1 MEKLTSFLPLL
12 IVGAVIVFFFQAK
25 EPGKTIRN
33 IAIIGA
39 VVFFFFVVLQVLKK
53 VPIGGRA

>member
-1 MEKLTSFLPLL
+1 MKQLGSLMPLL

-53 VPIGGRA
+53 VPVRG

>member
-1 MEKLTSFLPLL
+1 MIKQLGSLMPLL
-12 IVGAVIVFFFQAK
+12 VVAAVIVFLFQAK

-33 IAIIGA
+33 IAIVGA

-53 VPIGGRA
+53 VPVRG